1 MYHLLVTAEIGAWDK
16 RFYEYDRSRFLEY
29 TNDKTAKAFKVLTDK
44 HIAIL
49 LTWPCL
55 FAYEGTDE
63 DVRVGRLRAIKERGR
78 SILIEFDF
86 EPDIPP
92 IPFASI
98 EPITLPL
105 DIRTWEMG
113 RTHWAIKDEDLF
125 QRLRSAG
132 LIPDNA
138 QPAQRS
144 TDQLPDAAT
153 TSVAVS
159 TLEGFIERVL
169 QINSGSKEV
178 FYRGHSNAAKYKLEP
193 SLFRKDAQGNYLFLD
208 SEHTLYRELLVSNSA
223 DFQHDNYTLDRLV
236 RMQHYSLPT
245 RLLDITSNPL
255 IGLYFACKSNM
266 GKLLDGRYVGE
277 EVGEVV
283 VFALDRHR
291 IKYFDSDTSSCIAN
305 LARMPKAD
313 KDAIDHNI
321 EDITAFNAQLPI
333 QRLIH
338 FVKEEKSFF
347 EPRILRE
354 HRPDLVAV
362 WSVPLVWA
370 RRGTRRERHSRDRGY
385 ANHRVEQG
393 RHT

>member
-1 MYHLLVTAEIGAWDK
+1 
-16 RFYEYDRSRFLEY
+16 
-29 TNDKTAKAFKVLTDK
+29 
-44 HIAIL
+44 
-49 LTWPCL
+49 
-55 FAYEGTDE
+55 
-63 DVRVGRLRAIKERGR
+63 
-78 SILIEFDF
+78 
-86 EPDIPP
+86 
-92 IPFASI
+92 
-98 EPITLPL
+98 
-105 DIRTWEMG
+105 
-113 RTHWAIKDEDLF
+113 
-125 QRLRSAG
+125 
-132 LIPDNA
+132 
-138 QPAQRS
+138 
-144 TDQLPDAAT
+144 
-153 TSVAVS
+153 
-159 TLEGFIERVL
+159 
-169 QINSGSKEV
+169 V

-193 SLFRKDAQGNYLFLD
+193 SLFRKDARGNYLFLD

-266 GKLLDGRYVGE
+266 GKLLDGPYIGE

-291 IKYFDSDTSSCIAN
+291 IKYFDSDTASCIAN

-354 HRPDLVAV
+354 HLRAVICVKGKRSNDRISSQSGAFLLFGLDAVVDEKGTPEIEVTRITVSNKAAILEKLDLLNINESTVFPYIENSARYVAQKY
-362 WSVPLVWA
+362 SFK
-370 RRGTRRERHSRDRGY
+370 G
-385 ANHRVEQG
+385 
-393 RHT
+393 